1 MTLAHAISRPL
12 RATCLVAATVFA
24 PTHSVLAQVG
34 TPSSG
39 ALTLRMVLDSVRANH
54 PTIRAADSRV
64 DASRGSRSTARAFGN
79 PVLSYQV
86 NQTPFPGGQPLALE
100 REATTTATFPLEFL
114 YQRGPR
120 VARADAE
127 LRSATA
133 EAINTRQRLGLAAAD
148 AFYRVALAQIQV
160 ATTRDVVGW
169 LDTLVAYNR
178 FRVAEGAAAEADLI
192 RAEVERDR
200 SAAEATLGEA
210 ELLRAR
216 AALDAFISN
225 DERANARTIVAVDAT
240 PLALPASSAFNL
252 DARPDVRAAR
262 ERVTASAAAVSSER
276 TMIFREVGAT
286 IGAMQTGPTTSMVAG
301 VSLPLPSFN
310 TNRGEIQR
318 ARAERAV
325 AGFELATQE
334 RLARAEF
341 NGALEAARVLSA
353 RVSTLAGN
361 DSASFLARVD
371 EARRIALGT
380 YREGAIPLFQV
391 IDATRSWADARMTYY
406 QTLIAQ
412 HQSVLALIVAEG
424 LDLFTAA
431 PQPRATGDASR

>member
-1 MTLAHAISRPL
+1 
-12 RATCLVAATVFA
+12 V
-24 PTHSVLAQVG
+24 
-34 TPSSG
+34 
-39 ALTLRMVLDSVRANH
+39 
-54 PTIRAADSRV
+54 
-64 DASRGSRSTARAFGN
+64 
-79 PVLSYQV
+79 
-86 NQTPFPGGQPLALE
+86 
-100 REATTTATFPLEFL
+100 
-114 YQRGPR
+114 
-120 VARADAE
+120 
-127 LRSATA
+127 
-133 EAINTRQRLGLAAAD
+133 
-148 AFYRVALAQIQV
+148 
-160 ATTRDVVGW
+160 
-169 LDTLVAYNR
+169 
-178 FRVAEGAAAEADLI
+178 
-192 RAEVERDR
+192 
-200 SAAEATLGEA
+200 
-210 ELLRAR
+210 
-216 AALDAFISN
+216 
-225 DERANARTIVAVDAT
+225 
-240 PLALPASSAFNL
+240 
-252 DARPDVRAAR
+252 RPDVRAAR

-301 VSLPLPSFN
+301 VSLPLPTFN

-424 LDLFTAA
+424 LDLFTAT
-431 PQPRATGDASR
+431 PQPRAAGDASR